1 MTALATTATGAP
13 RGWLN
18 PALKAYFVFDFR
30 LVFRE
35 KLVLFFT
42 LLLPV
47 MMYGFFG
54 LMFGQSS
61 YGPEGSS
68 FYDEYTASFIGL
80 ILLNTALMNVG
91 PVLVIYKEMG
101 LFRRL
106 LVTPLDMSAVW
117 LSAVLRAFLIFMIG
131 FVEMIVLGWLMFDQW
146 PTHSVL
152 QLLTGVTVCAFSLF
166 SFGFML
172 GSLFKTSNAAFNAGI
187 FIFQP
192 MLLLSGASI
201 PLETLPGVVQHISQL
216 VPMTHVVEV
225 LRLAWRGAY
234 FTPDGLLPTAV
245 LLVLG
250 VVCALVARR
259 TFRWSAA

>member
-1 MTALATTATGAP
+1 MSTLAT
-13 RGWLN
+13 
-18 PALKAYFVFDFR
+18 PASGGFISSPLKAYFVFDFH

-54 LMFGQSS
+54 LMFGQAS
-61 YGPEGSS
+61 YGEQGNS

-117 LSAVLRAFLIFMIG
+117 LSAITRAFLIFLVG
-131 FVEMIVLGWLMFDQW
+131 FLEMIVLGWLMFDQW
-146 PTHSVL
+146 PSHSVL
-152 QLLTGVTVCAFSLF
+152 QLIAGVTVCAFSLF

-201 PLETLPGVVQHISQL
+201 PLDNLPGVVRHIAQL

-225 LRLAWRGAY
+225 LRMAWRGEY
-234 FTPDGLLPTAV
+234 FSAAGLLPTAV

-250 VVCALVARR
+250 VACAVVARR
-259 TFRWSAA
+259 TFRWSAG